1 MVTIEM
7 VKRSLPS
14 RPRKAVVF
22 WAFVAFVIGAAGF
35 AFWLALKF
43 VPTLLPNLADT
54 KWTMMQTEYDLRSF
68 LVDWAMPMG
77 MLVFF
82 FVAWVLAQVIT
93 NYRLFYLLFALPST
107 IVAIALVLA
116 GIVLI
121 ITPVHSYI
129 PNSTTILKWVRL
141 GYTYGAMGYAGLLLL
156 FSFIALFYNHTYPPK
171 YGRIYHLK
179 KARIRLS
186 KSGSERRRVKKDFYK
201 FYKKGKC
208 KELIGLLVEPY
219 LEKESTLELIPEAIY
234 YMKLNGGDANGEIKG
249 YEIDAALK
257 QHGDAGA
264 RDVYQQTLVDLES
277 ARNGDLSFL
286 ERGTAEPQIIIKKVP
301 VPVAKPTK
309 PKVDTR
315 PIDDPLWAP
324 DEIK

>member
-22 WAFVAFVIGAAGF
+22 WAFVAFIIGAAGLG
-35 AFWLALKF
+35 FWLAMKF
-43 VPTLLPNLADT
+43 VPTFLAQLSET
-54 KWTMMQTEYDLRSF
+54 KWTMMQVDYDLRSF

-107 IVAIALVLA
+107 LIAIALVLC

-121 ITPVHSYI
+121 ITPIHQYI
-129 PNSTTILKWVRL
+129 PNSATILKFVRM
-141 GYTYGAMGYAGLLLL
+141 GYTYGAMGYGGLLLL
-156 FSFIALFYNHTYPPK
+156 FSIIALFYNHTYPPK

-186 KSGSERRRVKKDFYK
+186 KDGAERRRVKKQFYT

-234 YMKLNGGDANGEIKG
+234 YMKLHGGDANGEIKG
-249 YEIDAALK
+249 YEIDAAIK
-257 QHGDAGA
+257 ERGDAGA
-264 RDVYQQTLVDLES
+264 RDVYQQTLTDLES
-277 ARNGDLSFL
+277 ARNGDLTFL
-286 ERGTAEPQIIIKKVP
+286 QRGTAEPQIIIKKVP
-301 VPVAKPTK
+301 VPVAKPK

-315 PIDDPLWAP
+315 PINDPLWSP